1 MSGGKRLE
9 TNLMDKIAT
18 AVSSTASSRLSI
30 PAGLSQFQITVLLV
44 DDQAIIG
51 EAVRGM
57 LAEEKDIR
65 LHYCADP
72 TQALRVS
79 NEIRPT
85 VILQDLVMPEID
97 GLTLVR
103 FFRANPATRDTP
115 LIVLSSKEEPVTK
128 AEAFGLGANDYL
140 VKLPDKIE
148 LIARI
153 RHHSRGYINLLQRN
167 EAYAALA
174 ESQKRMANEIHAAVK
189 FVESLLPE
197 PMETPLRIDSRYVPC
212 ADLGG
217 DTFGYH
223 WIDEDHLAVYLLD
236 VTGHGLD
243 SALLSV
249 TVMNVLR
256 SKSLAGADPRFPGQV
271 LAALN
276 DAFPE
281 ENYGGKMFTIWYGVY
296 HRPSQTLLWSGGG
309 HPGSLLFS
317 GAAPAGSL
325 PDRLESTGPMIGMM
339 PWPEFGALQCAV
351 PPGSR
356 LYVYSDG
363 CHEIQKSDGAVWNF
377 EEFVAFMAQPPS
389 SNVSL
394 MDQLLQTAR
403 ALKGGD
409 QLDDDFS
416 IIELRFP

>member
-1 MSGGKRLE
+1 ME
-9 TNLMDKIAT
+9 QTAIAPSQ
-18 AVSSTASSRLSI
+18 ALSI

-51 EAVRGM
+51 EAVRRM
-57 LAEEKDIR
+57 LAEERDIHLR
-65 LHYCADP
+65 YCSEP
-72 TQALRVS
+72 TEALRMA
-79 NEIRPT
+79 NEIHPT

-97 GLTLVR
+97 GLTLVK

-115 LIVLSSKEEPVTK
+115 LIVLSSKEEPLTK

-153 RHHSRGYINLLQRN
+153 RYHSQGYINLLQRN

-174 ESQKRMANEIHAAVK
+174 ESQKRMAAEIHAALK
-189 FVESLLPE
+189 FVVSLLPE

-223 WIDEDHLAVYLLD
+223 WIDEEHLAVYLLD

-256 SKSLAGADPRFPGQV
+256 SKSLAGAPIP
-271 LAALN
+271 AC
-276 DAFPE
+276 PE
-281 ENYGGKMFTIWYGVY
+281 KFW
-296 HRPSQTLLWSGGG
+296 
-309 HPGSLLFS
+309 
-317 GAAPAGSL
+317 GA
-325 PDRLESTGPMIGMM
+325 
-339 PWPEFGALQCAV
+339 Q
-351 PPGSR
+351 
-356 LYVYSDG
+356 
-363 CHEIQKSDGAVWNF
+363 
-377 EEFVAFMAQPPS
+377 
-389 SNVSL
+389 
-394 MDQLLQTAR
+394 
-403 ALKGGD
+403 
-409 QLDDDFS
+409 
-416 IIELRFP
+416 